1 MRIFWNPFFHSKCA
15 LLSSWNCPRDRA
27 AKMSRYTCDIT
38 VFDKQTNMAERE
50 GKPSK
55 HGGQI
60 ARHPQVK
67 QCGSKISVNHSHIRS
82 PEQEKLGG
90 ASARATAMLS
100 NTVTW
105 QAQLSS
111 PVSRDT
117 FIWKLAVFWL
127 QKNHPNYFSSHY
139 PNISHLLHISRKE
152 NTFKKNC
159 VI

>member
-1 MRIFWNPFFHSKCA
+1 
-15 LLSSWNCPRDRA
+15 
-27 AKMSRYTCDIT
+27 MSRYTCDIT

-100 NTVTW
+100 NTVTG

-127 QKNHPNYFSSHY
+127 QKIIQIIFLRIIQTFLIYY
-139 PNISHLLHISRKE
+139 IYQERRILL
-152 NTFKKNC
+152 KKI
-159 VI
+159 VSYKLKMQGEL